1 MKEKTKRKFHIPAR
15 TNFWVGVAFGGIF
28 IFYLVITALLNYKE
42 MFPPADNS
50 SGYARLLYVL
60 NVLRDIL
67 LTVLSILGTTWLT
80 SWIIEMRTKNE
91 LYDNFLSNDF
101 FSDPRIYSNMT
112 PSVQKEMLS
121 NLENAL
127 ILHNNQHLSE
137 MYGNIKDKFSSL
149 GNENYYYEDCSYTVN
164 CSIKSDR
171 IEKSISR
178 TIKVK
183 SYHSSEEVN
192 GLQLLSWSGCPLPHH
207 LTDLVLHH
215 ITLDGQPI
223 SNDNL
228 EKRKLSPNHITG
240 VDSGYTKKY
249 SYHYK
254 KPIELSDSK
263 ARIFSISY
271 STITPLDDI
280 VYTCRANVP
289 CKNFSV
295 DFRVNEPTE
304 CKVTGR
310 AFGFFDAAVH
320 SPIIE
325 EDQQVKVSF
334 NDWIFPYDGVVIT
347 FYPKNANF
355 PQKRRFS
362 FCKK

>member
-1 MKEKTKRKFHIPAR
+1 MKEKAKRKFHISAR
-15 TNFWVGVAFGGIF
+15 TNFWVGIAFGGIF
-28 IFYLVITALLNYKE
+28 LFYLVITAILNYNE
-42 MFPPADNS
+42 MFPGDV
-50 SGYARLLYVL
+50 RLLYILGVI
-60 NVLRDIL
+60 RDIL

-91 LYDNFLSNDF
+91 LYDSFLSNDF

-137 MYGNIKDKFSSL
+137 MYGNIKEKFSSL

-183 SYHSSEEVN
+183 SYHSREEVN
-192 GLQLLSWSGCPLPHH
+192 DLQLLSWSGCPLPHH
-207 LTDLVLHH
+207 LTDLTLHH

-228 EKRKLSPNHITG
+228 EKRELSPNHITG

-254 KPIELSDSK
+254 KPIELFDSK

-347 FYPKNANF
+347 FYPKNASF